1 MTTQELS
8 ELFLTVLYDL
18 AEAAPHPNFLF
29 SMNDFA
35 PAVGIS
41 DFNELV
47 RAVELLE
54 SKGFIYLS
62 SFDAMGGVSALISPD
77 GQQFVEQG
85 GETGIIA
92 AYRKNPRSFHQGTDG
107 VASMAT
113 APSIPMEHPIIK
125 DMAPEWMSQQSQTYE
140 RPKIAESPVSSSPPA
155 TSRTG
160 VDPAVEGLLLAVSI
174 LIEKDTSLAKTN
186 RDDLLKDV
194 QALRIQVQRN
204 TLNKDVITALL
215 DSLATVESLVPLLK
229 HIADAL

>member
-1 MTTQELS
+1 MTTQELA
-8 ELFLTVLYDL
+8 ELFLTALYDL

-47 RAVELLE
+47 RAVGLLE
-54 SKGFIYLS
+54 SRGLIYLS

-92 AYRKNPRSFHQGTDG
+92 EYRKDPRSFYQGAQSAGAMTVG
-107 VASMAT
+107 
-113 APSIPMEHPIIK
+113 PSIEHPIIK
-125 DMAPEWMSQQSQTYE
+125 DMGAEWMSQQDQTFE
-140 RPKIAESPVSSSPPA
+140 RPKAAETPPSSPPLTTA
-155 TSRTG
+155 KTV

-174 LIEKDTSLAKTN
+174 LIEKDTSLTKAN

-194 QALRIQVQRN
+194 ETLRIQVRKN
-204 TLNKDVITALL
+204 NLNKEIVVALL
-215 DSLATVESLVPLLK
+215 DSLATLPTLVPLLK
-229 HIADAL
+229 HVADAL